1 MGRHADLKS
10 AELAVDQIRRAVTAG
25 PDGAAPVPRDSVD
38 ALRREVFSL
47 RLGLEVLGQMLIEKG
62 VVSEAEL
69 ARLAAVLFGGGAP
82 EEGKKGKKG
91 KAAAPKAGEKLDFE
105 ALLGIQE
112 LPKE

>member
-1 MGRHADLKS
+1 MDLKS

-25 PDGAAPVPRDSVD
+25 PDGAPVAGDSVD

-69 ARLAAVLFGGGAP
+69 ARLAAVLFAGGDDA
-82 EEGKKGKKG
+82 KAAKGKKP
-91 KAAAPKAGEKLDFE
+91 KAPEQARPKAGERLDLE
-105 ALLGIQE
+105 TLLGIEE